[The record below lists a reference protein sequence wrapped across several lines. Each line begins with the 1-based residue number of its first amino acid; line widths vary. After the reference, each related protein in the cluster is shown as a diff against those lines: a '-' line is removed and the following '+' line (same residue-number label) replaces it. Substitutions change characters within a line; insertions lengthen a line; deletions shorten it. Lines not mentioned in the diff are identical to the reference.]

1 LKKGSQVINLKLG
14 GGKMK
19 KRRILLLITSA
30 LIVFMVGLGGCANV
44 PKAFKGVTPKYT
56 GLGEYEVSEGWSFTV
71 YKKETPNLN
80 VPVIKAACA
89 IDQGLYGTTI
99 LKIYLDAEDPNG
111 DMAKIATTVD
121 QVAYGHYPTDFIFLK
136 PEHGK
141 YFKGYIEWNTWSMN
155 ASSMPDGNYVTVRV
169 AVIDKAGN
177 ASNEFVFRFTF
188 QTGVLPAPNPPEPFD
203 QGNLSMLGHVFI
215 NLFNP
220 YHMGGGGGNF
230 R

>member
-1 LKKGSQVINLKLG
+1 
-14 GGKMK
+14 MK
-19 KRRILLLITSA
+19 KRRVLLLIMSA
-30 LIVFMVGLGGCANV
+30 LTIFLVSLSGCANV
-44 PKAFKGVTPKYT
+44 PKALKGVTPKYT
-56 GLGEYEVSEGWSFTV
+56 GLGEYEASEGWSFTLS
-71 YKKETPNLN
+71 KKETPNPN

-89 IDQGLYGTTI
+89 VDQGLYGATI
-99 LKIYLDAEDPNG
+99 VKIYLEAEDPNG

-141 YFKGYIEWNTWSMN
+141 YFKGYIEWNTWSTN

-177 ASNEFVFRFTF
+177 GSNEFAFRFTF

-203 QGNLSMLGHVFI
+203 KGNLSMMGHVFI
-215 NLFNP
+215 NLYNP